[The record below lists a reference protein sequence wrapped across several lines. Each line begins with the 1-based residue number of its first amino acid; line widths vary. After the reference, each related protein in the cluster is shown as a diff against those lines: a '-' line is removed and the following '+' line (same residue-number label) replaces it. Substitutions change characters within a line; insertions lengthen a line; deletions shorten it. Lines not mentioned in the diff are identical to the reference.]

1 MSLSKLPE
9 TVKDREAWRAAVR
22 GVTES
27 QTQVSDWT
35 TATMSKT
42 LNKSE
47 LSHWGMDA
55 LKMLLHYSEFSSVTQ
70 LCLTLCNPMDCC
82 MPGSPIH
89 HQLPELTETRVH
101 QVRKGVCHGCILLPC
116 LFNLYAEYIMQNAG
130 LDEALAESRLPGEIS
145 ITSDMQMT
153 PPLWPKAKKS

>member
-1 MSLSKLPE
+1 MSLSKLQE

-35 TATMSKT
+35 AATMLKT

-70 LCLTLCNPMDCC
+70 LCLTLCDPMDCC